1 VATQDATSLL
11 ERLTADRRH
20 RYWSELPALDVRAFA
35 HATGH
40 QQVMDAY
47 LVWLARHHKGRVVT
61 FDTRLTAHDGGGA
74 VVTTI
79 AA

>member
-1 VATQDATSLL
+1 
-11 ERLTADRRH
+11 
-20 RYWSELPALDVRAFA
+20 
-35 HATGH
+35 
-40 QQVMDAY
+40 MDAY